1 MRSIIRTPNIKKS
14 IKARTTGKLK
24 RKVKSTVNPLYNKKG
39 IDYITDPKKAIY
51 NKVYHK
57 TSWSIFDL
65 FKGDFLLHVALF
77 FLTVGI
83 GNVILLIYRHKQK
96 TRQND

>member
-1 MRSIIRTPNIKKS
+1 MRLWTIQPIEVWEEMNRLGYYVCN
-14 IKARTTGKLK
+14 
-24 RKVKSTVNPLYNKKG
+24 
-39 IDYITDPKKAIY
+39 PKKAIY

-65 FKGDFLLHVALF
+65 FKGDFLLHVALL
-77 FLTVGI
+77 FLTAGI